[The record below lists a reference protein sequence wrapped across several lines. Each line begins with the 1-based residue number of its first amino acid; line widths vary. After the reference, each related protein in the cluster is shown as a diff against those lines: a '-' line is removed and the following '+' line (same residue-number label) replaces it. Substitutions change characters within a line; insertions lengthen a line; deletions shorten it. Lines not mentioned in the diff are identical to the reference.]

1 MITVATG
8 RRFSDKSPSCAALD
22 LEEVPYDV
30 LFSLRRFKQR
40 AARYRATRF
49 GDGLMDDTDR
59 RIINGLQGGFP
70 IVERPFAVLSEQ
82 FGLDEDDLITRIE
95 RLCAEGCLSRFGPM
109 YDADRLGGGTCLA
122 PWRYRKTGSRRS
134 RRKSTRIPR
143 SRTTMPARTHSTC
156 GSSSQPR
163 LPTGSIRC

>member
-1 MITVATG
+1 
-8 RRFSDKSPSCAALD
+8 
-22 LEEVPYDV
+22 
-30 LFSLRRFKQR
+30 
-40 AARYRATRF
+40 
-49 GDGLMDDTDR
+49 MDDIDR

-122 PWRYRKTGSRRS
+122 AMAVPEDRFEAVAAQVNAHPEVAHNYARAHALNMWFVVAAEASERIELVLGEIAAETGLAVYA
-134 RRKSTRIPR
+134 
-143 SRTTMPARTHSTC
+143 MPKLEEYFVGARFDA
-156 GSSSQPR
+156 
-163 LPTGSIRC
+163 